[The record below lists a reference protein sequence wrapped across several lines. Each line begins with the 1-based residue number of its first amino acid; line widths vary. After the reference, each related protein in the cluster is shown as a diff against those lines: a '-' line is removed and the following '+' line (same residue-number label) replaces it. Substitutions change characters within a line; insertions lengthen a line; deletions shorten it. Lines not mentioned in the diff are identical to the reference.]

1 MFWSHF
7 WFPYA
12 IMLLKNVHLAPE
24 VNFEWFQGLQ
34 DTVLLIQF
42 SRFVLTSIIE
52 LHNWGH
58 TTTGTSVHSS
68 MQDVV
73 NHTVDRI
80 LLDKTI
86 LTHIAQ
92 LKEKYGS
99 VEVQFIYK
107 FGLGPF
113 IYYVCRFWVFFRP
126 KQSQNRHDLCIDF
139 YFLTFAVGF

>member
-1 MFWSHF
+1 
-7 WFPYA
+7 
-12 IMLLKNVHLAPE
+12 
-24 VNFEWFQGLQ
+24 
-34 DTVLLIQF
+34 
-42 SRFVLTSIIE
+42 
-52 LHNWGH
+52 
-58 TTTGTSVHSS
+58 

-113 IYYVCRFWVFFRP
+113 IYYECRFWVFFR
-126 KQSQNRHDLCIDF
+126 QSQNRHDLRIDF
-139 YFLTFAVGF
+139 FISTRIRGQEDGI